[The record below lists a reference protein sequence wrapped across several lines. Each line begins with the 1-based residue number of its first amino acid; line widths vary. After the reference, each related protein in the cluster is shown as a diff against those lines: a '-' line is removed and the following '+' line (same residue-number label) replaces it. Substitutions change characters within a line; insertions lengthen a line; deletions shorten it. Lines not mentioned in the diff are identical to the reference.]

1 MKSFRLDTS
10 EIGSWNG
17 LGWTLYGKADVHED
31 GSYITTKWFILF
43 FIPVIPLGSY
53 RVLAGDTQLNAV
65 GSSTAY
71 EMVKVKFNVGQVVQ
85 TYLTALV
92 IAVVVLV
99 VVYFLSE

>member
-1 MKSFRLDTS
+1 MDA
-10 EIGSWNG
+10 
-17 LGWTLYGKADVHED
+17 LGKTDVHED

-53 RVLAGDTQLNAV
+53 RVLAGDTSVSAV
-65 GSSTAY
+65 GSTTSY
-71 EMVKVKFNVGQVVQ
+71 EMVKVQFNVKQVVQ

-99 VVYFLSE
+99 VVYLLSE